1 MYLERTIQKEIP
13 NLCKN
18 FKVIMLS
25 GMRQVGKST
34 LFSHLKESER
44 KHINLDDFVSWI
56 LPKMPHLHF
65 LGRIHCLYSLMKSRG
80 LLNFFNKLRQRSIK
94 MKNMDKYGLRALK
107 GSP

>member
-1 MYLERTIQKEIP
+1 
-13 NLCKN
+13 
-18 FKVIMLS
+18 
-25 GMRQVGKST
+25 MRQVGKST

-44 KHINLDDFVSWI
+44 KHINLDDFDFLDLAENAPSA
-56 LPKMPHLHF
+56 F